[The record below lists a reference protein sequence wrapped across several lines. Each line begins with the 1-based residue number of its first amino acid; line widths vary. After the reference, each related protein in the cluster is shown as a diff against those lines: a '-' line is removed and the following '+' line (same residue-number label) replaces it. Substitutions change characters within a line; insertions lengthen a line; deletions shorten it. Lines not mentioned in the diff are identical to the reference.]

1 MILDNFLTALKA
13 TGILFARDAWDD
25 MEPNTNYGVLVIDG
39 KPNCI
44 WGDNRIVYQSVTAKV
59 YLYTF
64 GDDQSPIKAVQ
75 QVLTDQCASYALTNA
90 VYHEDICG
98 NEWEFTCQ
106 VDVTADLAVV

>member
-1 MILDNFLTALKA
+1 MILDNLLTALQS

-25 MEPNTNYGVLVIDG
+25 MEPWTNYGVLTIDG

-44 WGDNRIVYQSVTAKV
+44 WGDNHIVFQSVTAKV

-64 GDDQSPIKAVQ
+64 GDDKCPIKKVQ
-75 QVLTDQCASYALTNA
+75 QVLKNQCVSFVLSNSKYL
-90 VYHEDICG
+90 EDIDG

-106 VDVTADLAVV
+106 VDVTSELAVS